1 MLKAIAASVD
11 EYPIVMDVGAYE
23 GPKRK
28 VG

>member
-11 EYPIVMDVGAYE
+11 EYPIVMAVGAYE
-23 GPKRK
+23 GPERK